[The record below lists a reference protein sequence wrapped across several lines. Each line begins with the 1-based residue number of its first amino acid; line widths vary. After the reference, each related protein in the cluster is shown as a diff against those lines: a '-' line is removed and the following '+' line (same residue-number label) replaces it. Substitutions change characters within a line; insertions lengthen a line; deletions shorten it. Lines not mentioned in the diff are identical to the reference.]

1 MLCSGVVK
9 TPHCALIWLPTRTLL
24 LFAQLNFDFDDDCG
38 LRGSKGR
45 CLTTKILQGAF
56 WAFADIRV
64 CEFNAFTLYSAASR
78 QAVHSVKCNTDWGKH
93 VIEHTAVCP
102 QLQSTLT
109 FQSNTN
115 RVSDDMRTMN
125 ETFLHSC
132 HFTFTDVGIVL
143 GKMRRVIKQTVTNS
157 KLSGVREIQRNAHEY
172 MKHFKLFYLIVPL
185 LQDFHIILYYTVMY
199 FHCINTECTLR
210 YCK

>member
-1 MLCSGVVK
+1 MLLHF
-9 TPHCALIWLPTRTLL
+9 TAPHLDR
-24 LFAQLNFDFDDDCG
+24 
-38 LRGSKGR
+38 
-45 CLTTKILQGAF
+45 
-56 WAFADIRV
+56 
-64 CEFNAFTLYSAASR
+64 LYIPWSAI
-78 QAVHSVKCNTDWGKH
+78 QTEGKH

-157 KLSGVREIQRNAHEY
+157 KLSGVREIQRNAQEY
-172 MKHFKLFYLIVPL
+172 MKHFKLFYLTVPL
-185 LQDFHIILYYTVMY
+185 LQDFHIILYYTS
-199 FHCINTECTLR
+199 NTLIQSIQLFYTGHVSE
-210 YCK
+210 K

>member
-1 MLCSGVVK
+1 MLLHF
-9 TPHCALIWLPTRTLL
+9 TAPHL
-24 LFAQLNFDFDDDCG
+24 D
-38 LRGSKGR
+38 
-45 CLTTKILQGAF
+45 
-56 WAFADIRV
+56 
-64 CEFNAFTLYSAASR
+64 TLYN
-78 QAVHSVKCNTDWGKH
+78 VHSVKCNTDWGKH

-157 KLSGVREIQRNAHEY
+157 KLSGVREIQRNAQEY
-172 MKHFKLFYLIVPL
+172 MTHFKLFYSTVPL
-185 LQDFHIILYYTVMY
+185 LQDFHIISYYIILYY
-199 FHCINTECTLR
+199 ISNTLIQSIQLFYTGHV
-210 YCK
+210 